1 MVRAAYSKLIDY
13 EKADFDDP
21 WWWFRLRLIL
31 DEMQRQDIL
40 DYYKYSFFFYL
51 SLLSSNYNSNEI
63 VDHCRYNI
71 NRFFKVLEKY
81 QNTGDMSFAESAEG
95 GGDLLPVEEN
105 KYKKLV
111 EDYYKFMEEKKKFQ
125 KEQGE

>member
-21 WWWFRLRLIL
+21 WWWFRLKLTL
-31 DEMQRQDIL
+31 DEMQRQDVL
-40 DYYKYSFFFYL
+40 DYYKYNFFFYL
-51 SLLSSNYNSNEI
+51 ALLSSNYNSNEI
-63 VDHCRYNI
+63 VDYCSYNVSK
-71 NRFFKVLEKY
+71 FFKLLEKY
-81 QNTGDMSFAESAEG
+81 QTTGNLSLQDSTDDTSY
-95 GGDLLPVEEN
+95 PVEEN

-111 EDYYKFMEEKKKFQ
+111 EDYYKFMEERKKFQ

>member
-40 DYYKYSFFFYL
+40 NYYKYSFLFYL

-71 NRFFKVLEKY
+71 NKFFKVLEKY
-81 QNTGDMSFAESAEG
+81 QNTGDMSFAEESAEEG
-95 GGDLLPVEEN
+95 GNLPVEEN

-111 EDYYKFMEEKKKFQ
+111 EDYYKFMEERKKFQ

>member
-21 WWWFRLRLIL
+21 WWWYRLKLTL

-40 DYYKYSFFFYL
+40 DYYKYNFFFYL
-51 SLLSSNYNSNEI
+51 ALLSGNYNNNEI
-63 VDHCRYNI
+63 IDYCRYNV
-71 NRFFKVLEKY
+71 NRFFKLLEKY
-81 QNTGDMSFAESAEG
+81 QTTGDLNLQESTEDIG
-95 GGDLLPVEEN
+95 SPVGED

-111 EDYYKFMEEKKKFQ
+111 EDYYKFMEERKKF
-125 KEQGE
+125 

>member
-21 WWWFRLRLIL
+21 WWWYRLKLTL

-40 DYYKYSFFFYL
+40 DYYKYNFFFYL
-51 SLLSSNYNSNEI
+51 ALLSSNYNSNEI
-63 VDHCRYNI
+63 VDYCRYNVSK
-71 NRFFKVLEKY
+71 FLKLLEKY
-81 QNTGDMSFAESAEG
+81 QTTGDLSFQESTEE
-95 GGDLLPVEEN
+95 DTDSPVGEN